1 MWAPIDVRLLDASGD
16 VVAETNVEGADPALV
31 HVPFVPAGG
40 TSFYVNDLIA
50 WVRKR
55 FQRVSLLKSLI
66 QVTLGGAV
74 VIAIGVALGT
84 A

>member
-1 MWAPIDVRLLDASGD
+1 M
-16 VVAETNVEGADPALV
+16 
-31 HVPFVPAGG
+31 
-40 TSFYVNDLIA
+40 IA

-55 FQRVSLLKSLI
+55 FQNVSLVKSLI
-66 QVTLGGAV
+66 QVTLGGVV